1 MAIKIHKKTKI
12 IATVGP
18 SLDTPARLLQ
28 AIEHGV
34 NVFRINFSHGDVA
47 THAKMIEKIR
57 SVSKNIERP
66 VGILADLPG
75 PKIRV
80 GSFKKNDPVNL
91 VRNKTINL
99 TTRAV
104 PGSDQEIPVDYSK
117 LPKIVTKGDRILLA
131 DGLMELE
138 VISRSEKDINCKI
151 LVGGELRQRKGI
163 NLPGKYIP
171 VSPFTVKDREI
182 LKVVS
187 QLDIDFVAL
196 SFIQKP
202 QDIIQARAWMKKHGR
217 ILPIIAKIEKPQA
230 IKEIEGI
237 IDEADA
243 IMIARGDMGV
253 EMPTWQ
259 VPVIQK
265 KIIRLCYEKLKPVIT
280 ATQMLDSMTFNPRPT
295 RAETTDVANAIWDGT
310 DAVMLSGESAMGNYP
325 MESIQM
331 MRSIIENAEENPMFD
346 VDFKFDKP
354 RENDADVIL
363 RAAKV
368 LSETKKCKAIIVYT
382 ESGRTAILLSKLRPK
397 LPLFAIT
404 PSQKTFQRMSLIWGA
419 RTLICE
425 NGKTMN
431 QLMALGDRR
440 LMSKT
445 FLKKNDT
452 IVVVAGTGLSSG
464 ATNMLKIH
472 SIGVHD

>member
-1 MAIKIHKKTKI
+1 MKNKIHKKTKI

-18 SLDTPARLLQ
+18 SLDSPARLLQ
-28 AIEHGV
+28 AIHHGV
-34 NVFRINFSHGDVA
+34 NVFRINFSHGAVPE
-47 THAKMIEKIR
+47 HAKMIQKIR
-57 SVSKNIERP
+57 DVAKRVDRP
-66 VGILADLPG
+66 IGILADLPG

-91 VRNKTINL
+91 VRNQTIIL
-99 TTRAV
+99 TTRSV
-104 PGSDQEIPVDYSK
+104 PGNEKEIPVDYSK
-117 LPKIVTKGDRILLA
+117 LPDLVNKGDPILLA

-138 VISRSEKDINCKI
+138 VLSKSGKDIVCRI
-151 LVGGELRQRKGI
+151 VVGGELRQRKGI

-171 VSPFTVKDREI
+171 ISPFTDKDREI

-202 QDIIQARAWMKKHGR
+202 KDILQARSWMKKYGR
-217 ILPIIAKIEKPQA
+217 VLPIIAKIEKPQA
-230 IKEIEGI
+230 IKEIDGI

-265 KIIRLCYEKLKPVIT
+265 KIIRLCYEKFKPVIT

-310 DAVMLSGESAMGNYP
+310 DAVMLSGESAMGKFP
-325 MESIQM
+325 IESIKM
-331 MRSIIENAEENPMFD
+331 MRSIIENAEENPIFD
-346 VDFKFDKP
+346 VHLTLKKKKQ
-354 RENDADVIL
+354 NDGNLIL
-363 RAAKV
+363 RAANV
-368 LSETKKCKAIIVYT
+368 LSEHKQCKAIVVYT
-382 ESGRTAILLSKLRPK
+382 ESGKTATSLSKLRPL
-397 LPLFAIT
+397 LPFFAIT
-404 PSQKTFQRMSLIWGA
+404 PTQQTYQRMSLIWGA
-419 RTLICE
+419 RTIICD
-425 NGKTMN
+425 NGKTVN
-431 QLMALGDRR
+431 ELIELGDKK
-440 LMSKT
+440 LIEQT
-445 FLKKNDT
+445 FLKKRDKV
-452 IVVVAGTGLSSG
+452 VVVAGTGLSSG

-472 SIGVHD
+472 TVGDHD